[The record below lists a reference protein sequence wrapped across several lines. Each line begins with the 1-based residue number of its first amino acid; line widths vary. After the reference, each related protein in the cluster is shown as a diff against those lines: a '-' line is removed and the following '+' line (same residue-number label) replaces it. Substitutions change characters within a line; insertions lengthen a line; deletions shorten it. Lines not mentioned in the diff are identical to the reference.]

1 MRWRKHVSDRT
12 EYNAPPNLGERVF
25 AYKVRLSYS
34 TKLVSDT
41 ALFKIFRQR
50 FSVQFLTE
58 PLFEFTILAK
68 TFIITTTIP
77 MDRRSFIE
85 KTAAMGFAGLVAPTM
100 SNASERNAQPLPRMI
115 KDDISLAQ
123 WALVDEVRAG
133 KWKTTDFAR
142 VAKED
147 FGINGIE
154 YVNTLMEVPTEGY
167 LRRLKKAAEDH
178 GVTNV
183 LIMVDDEGDGCM
195 HSKEGRRQFAIN
207 HRKWIDAA
215 QYLGCHAIRTN
226 CRGSQVA
233 QKVSKEES
241 LKWAVESYNM
251 LLEYAIPAKI
261 SVVIENHGGLS
272 NDADWMVALIE
283 QVDNL
288 YFGSYPD
295 WREPAANFDNYQY
308 LLKMLPFAKG
318 MSYRNQ
324 PTEELSAK
332 MIRLSKDSG
341 YRGWYGI
348 ESSGREAIKKG
359 KELLTKYLFS

>member
-1 MRWRKHVSDRT
+1 MIKLNRRNFLERT
-12 EYNAPPNLGERVF
+12 AALGGAGVLAPAILKAAERV
-25 AYKVRLSYS
+25 ALSHS
-34 TKLVSDT
+34 
-41 ALFKIFRQR
+41 
-50 FSVQFLTE
+50 
-58 PLFEFTILAK
+58 
-68 TFIITTTIP
+68 
-77 MDRRSFIE
+77 
-85 KTAAMGFAGLVAPTM
+85 
-100 SNASERNAQPLPRMI
+100 PRMT

-133 KWKTTDFAR
+133 KWKTTEFAK

-147 FGINGIE
+147 FGLSGIE

-167 LRRLKKAAEDH
+167 LKKLKKNAEDH
-178 GVTNV
+178 GVTSV
-183 LIMVDDEGDGCM
+183 LIMVDDEGDGCS
-195 HSKEGRRQFAIN
+195 HTKEGRKQFDIN

-215 QYLGCHAIRTN
+215 HYLGCHAIRTN

-241 LKWAVESYNM
+241 LKWAAESYNM

-261 SVVIENHGGLS
+261 QVVIENHGGLS
-272 NDADWMVALIE
+272 NDPDWMVSLMNE
-283 QVDNL
+283 VDNL
-288 YFGSYPD
+288 YFGTYPD
-295 WREPAANFDNYQY
+295 WREPSADFDNVEY
-308 LLKMLPFAKG
+308 LQKTLPYAKG

-332 MIRLSKDSG
+332 MIRMSREGG

-359 KELLTKYLFS
+359 KELLTKYLFNT